1 MISIQIDGLNDVQ
14 KKLLGTVRKAEVAT
28 QRALI
33 KVAGHIRDAE
43 KAEME
48 RVFDRPTR
56 WTLGAMKVKLTGKM
70 EVTVGIID
78 TEGAY
83 KRAQNYLG
91 TQVSGGSRKLK
102 AMERSLQSRGLMPGG
117 TYIVPG
123 AGAKLDAFGNISTG
137 EIRQILS
144 WFDTAEQWAGS
155 TQNMGQKG
163 REKRRKG
170 TKKKLGFEYFAV
182 APGARRTYTRSNGK
196 TGTHAMQPGI
206 YRRTSFVFGS
216 AIKPI
221 LIFVKNTSYKPRFN
235 FERVARET
243 FDKHAAQE
251 LNNAIGKELT
261 GL

>member
-1 MISIQIDGLNDVQ
+1 MIGIKVDGLTSVQ
-14 KKLLGTVRKAEVAT
+14 QRLLGTTRKVEVSS

-33 KVAGHIRDAE
+33 KIAGHIRDAE
-43 KAEME
+43 KAEMG

-56 WTLGAMKVKLTGKM
+56 WTLGAMKVKITSKM
-70 EVTVGIID
+70 EVSVGIID

-102 AMERSLQSRGLMPGG
+102 AMERALQSRGLMPAG

-123 AGAKLDAFGNISTG
+123 VGARIDAFGNIATG

-144 WFDTAEQWAGS
+144 WFDAAERWAGS
-155 TQNMGQKG
+155 TQNMLQKG
-163 REKRRKG
+163 RDKRRKG
-170 TKKKLGFEYFAV
+170 TKKARGFEYV
-182 APGARRTYTRSNGK
+182 AISGTGRSR
-196 TGTHAMQPGI
+196 HLQPGI
-206 YRRTSFVFGS
+206 YRRTFFGFGS

-221 LIFVKNTSYKPRFN
+221 LIFVRSVNYKPRFD
-235 FERVARET
+235 FGGVARKAFNQHARTE
-243 FDKHAAQE
+243 FDAAFIRE
-251 LNNAIGKELT
+251 FS